1 MQCIGVFARLDLADM
16 LADGPKDVDWLARKA
31 GAHAPSLLRL
41 LRALVRLEIVNQV
54 DERTFALAPLGE
66 PLRRDHPRSLARLAA
81 QRTDPWWQAWG
92 VLYHSIKTG
101 GTAFE
106 HAYGAPF
113 FSTLSSDPEAAA
125 RFDDYMSELAVPLAT
140 SVAQVIDLAG
150 TAHLVDVGG
159 GRGTFAI
166 ELARRW
172 PALRATVFDLP
183 GVAQRAR
190 TEIEAVGL
198 SKRCDTVG
206 GDFFAEIPPA
216 ADAYLLSHVIHN
228 WGDDEAVKILSRI
241 HDAMAPGAK
250 AYVVESPIPAGAQ
263 PFKAALRDVAMLV
276 LLGSRERTIAE
287 YRALLGAAGLTLRED
302 VVTDAAAGEHIL
314 IATTP

>member
-150 TAHLVDVGG
+150 TAPRRR
-159 GRGTFAI
+159 GRWPRDIRDRARAT
-166 ELARRW
+166 LARAPRDGLR
-172 PALRATVFDLP
+172 PARCGA
-183 GVAQRAR
+183 AR
-190 TEIEAVGL
+190 TN
-198 SKRCDTVG
+198 
-206 GDFFAEIPPA
+206 GD
-216 ADAYLLSHVIHN
+216 
-228 WGDDEAVKILSRI
+228 
-241 HDAMAPGAK
+241 
-250 AYVVESPIPAGAQ
+250 
-263 PFKAALRDVAMLV
+263 
-276 LLGSRERTIAE
+276 
-287 YRALLGAAGLTLRED
+287 
-302 VVTDAAAGEHIL
+302 
-314 IATTP
+314 

>member
-1 MQCIGVFARLDLADM
+1 
-16 LADGPKDVDWLARKA
+16 GPRRHACGRPKGRRLARTK
-31 GAHAPSLLRL
+31 GRRT
-41 LRALVRLEIVNQV
+41 RALSPALASRLGPTGDRDQV

-172 PALRATVFDLP
+172 PALRPTVFDLP

-198 SKRCDTVG
+198 SKRCDAVG
-206 GDFFAEIPPA
+206 GDF
-216 ADAYLLSHVIHN
+216 
-228 WGDDEAVKILSRI
+228 
-241 HDAMAPGAK
+241 
-250 AYVVESPIPAGAQ
+250 
-263 PFKAALRDVAMLV
+263 
-276 LLGSRERTIAE
+276 
-287 YRALLGAAGLTLRED
+287 
-302 VVTDAAAGEHIL
+302 
-314 IATTP
+314 